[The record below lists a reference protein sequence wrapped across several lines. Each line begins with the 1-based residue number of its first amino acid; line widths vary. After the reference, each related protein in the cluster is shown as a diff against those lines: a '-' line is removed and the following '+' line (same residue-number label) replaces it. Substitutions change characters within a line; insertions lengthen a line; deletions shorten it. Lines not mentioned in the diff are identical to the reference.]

1 MYKYSLT
8 ACIDTGILEKV
19 GIKNPSIVGKTGH
32 LPSELF
38 NYFVLCYILPET
50 SWYHWKTWGTSM
62 VDVQLGTG
70 SKVKWWYLGYCR
82 HEKANQRHT
91 YTNNKDEGHQDSIK

>member
-1 MYKYSLT
+1 
-8 ACIDTGILEKV
+8 
-19 GIKNPSIVGKTGH
+19 
-32 LPSELF
+32 
-38 NYFVLCYILPET
+38 
-50 SWYHWKTWGTSM
+50 M